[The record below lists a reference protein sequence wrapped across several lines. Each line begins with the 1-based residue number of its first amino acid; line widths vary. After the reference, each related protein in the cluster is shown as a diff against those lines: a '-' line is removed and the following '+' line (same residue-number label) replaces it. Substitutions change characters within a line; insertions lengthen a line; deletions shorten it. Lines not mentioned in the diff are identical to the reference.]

1 MNSNKFLKKFSE
13 KSDDELLEIINHPKK
28 YVDEAREAASQILQ
42 HRKKS
47 TEKDIPQYEISQE
60 KSFDYSKVESD
71 LKPTHSFGWKL
82 KYEESFK
89 TDLAPSLFV
98 AIAIKAFER
107 LEWDIVYRDETM
119 VEAKRRNNWGQWTE
133 KIIVQLKHGKA
144 QIKSIS
150 LQGNLWDVGRNSK
163 RVRLFFHV
171 FQEVKKSYSNE
182 ELKGLETN
190 HQEQDQWKDYEI
202 PNSLP
207 APKRHVNPSAIL
219 PIIGGCISAVIL
231 GFMISNLSRSGLYI
245 IGLFEFII
253 GFLLA
258 YTLKYFIRWSNYT
271 NFNRFQ
277 LILVGFVVIIYSSNL
292 YFQYLFIIPEPY
304 YGVFNFWDFLELRYQ
319 AGLQFKSL
327 QLGSIGLII
336 FWLIQ
341 LILTYFIAVQRLTIY
356 LIDHNLKR
364 VPSEVLDYVFYL
376 MNQQKSE
383 LEIRQ
388 ELSAKGWTSKTNQD
402 KVFAAISAVYDIQ
415 ELRRMD

>member
-231 GFMISNLSRSGLYI
+231 GFMISHLSRSGLYI